1 MRILVVDER
10 AEVQKVRGQLVP
22 RGIEVAGA
30 SNADDAFRLWESE
43 GPWTLVLTEYHLEPG
58 TMIRDVRELV
68 NAIRAADPSQ
78 RIAIHTDDEG
88 LLASPVVVLRKPYA
102 IERLLRVLRQPVL
115 PL

>member
-1 MRILVVDER
+1 MRILVVDDE
-10 AEVQKVRGQLVP
+10 AEVRKVRGQLVP

-30 SNADDAFRLWESE
+30 SNADNAFRLWETE
-43 GPWTLVLTEYHLEPG
+43 GHWALVLTEYYIQPG
-58 TMIRDVRELV
+58 TRIRDGRELV

-88 LLASPVVVLRKPYA
+88 LLAAPVVVLRKPYA
-102 IERLLRVLRQPVL
+102 IERLLRMLRQPVL